1 MPEGG
6 CCLRVARLCEDAQA
20 RLSSDVL
27 RESVDRVR
35 AELREPLRV
44 AVAGRVKSGKS
55 TLVNALLHEQVAPT
69 AYGECTKVVTW
80 FREGFPPSAR
90 LVFHRGEERRLPFAG
105 GRLPET
111 LGVDPT
117 ELERVDVELS
127 NDALSAYTVIDT
139 PGLASGNDQYSAAT
153 RRALAV
159 GLGVRGRQD
168 EDEVDLSLRTESA
181 ASQADALVFVFNG
194 AVREDEV
201 AVLDDFR
208 THLGGMRSSAVNTV
222 AVLNQADKLGEEDE
236 DPLEV
241 AQREARRYAQQLG
254 PRAAAVIPTVALL
267 AETVEGGLLTE
278 GDVTALRKIAALPVG
293 EREALLMS
301 AAWFV
306 ERPTEVIASD
316 RHRLLERLGLY
327 GIGRCLG
334 WIDEGATT
342 AGALRPK
349 LRDASGIAQLHGLL
363 TDLFARRADVLKAAQ
378 ALEHLER
385 VVGEARLDAPAEV
398 AWLSGAVERIRLE
411 PQMQALATTW
421 AFAQVTARGI
431 ALPEHL
437 EADLRRVALGATIEE
452 KLDLLPGT
460 EPLQIREVAAQR
472 SGRWHAYSNSGIRRE
487 QQRIA
492 LLLRQQHDA
501 LWELAGSGET
511 LAR

>member
-1 MPEGG
+1 M
-6 CCLRVARLCEDAQA
+6 
-20 RLSSDVL
+20 
-27 RESVDRVR
+27 R

-90 LVFHRGEERRLPFAG
+90 LVFHGGQQRRLPFAG
-105 GRLPET
+105 GRLPEA
-111 LGVDPT
+111 LGVEPT
-117 ELERVDVELS
+117 DLERVDVELS

-153 RRALAV
+153 RRTLAV

-168 EDEVDLSLRTESA
+168 EDEADLSQRTESA

-194 AVREDEV
+194 AMREDEV

-222 AVLNQADKLGEEDE
+222 AVLNQADKLGEDDE
-236 DPLEV
+236 DPLE
-241 AQREARRYAQQLG
+241 AAERQARRYSEQLG
-254 PRAAAVIPTVALL
+254 ARAAAVIPTIALL

-278 GDVTALRKIAALPVG
+278 ADVVALQGVAALGAG

-301 AAWFV
+301 VAWFI
-306 ERPTEVIASD
+306 ERPAEVATSE
-316 RHRLLERLGLY
+316 RRRLLDRLGLY
-327 GIGRCLG
+327 GIRRCLG

-342 AGALRPK
+342 AGALRPR
-349 LRDASGIAQLHGLL
+349 LRAASGIAQLHGLL

-385 VVGEARLDAPAEV
+385 LAAESRVEAPGEV

-411 PQMQALATTW
+411 PEMQALATTW

-431 ALPEHL
+431 ALPDYL
-437 EADLRRVALGATIEE
+437 EADLRRVALGATTEE
-452 KLDLLPGT
+452 KLGLPPGT
-460 EPLQIREVAAQR
+460 EPLQLREVAAQR
-472 SGRWHAYSNSGIRRE
+472 SGSWHAYSNSGIRRE

-501 LWELAGSGET
+501 LWQLAGSREAA
-511 LAR
+511 AR